1 MGQLFAGWRFALRRF
16 RANWWL
22 MLLVGVGALL
32 ATTLLAAAPI
42 YAQSL
47 SDIGLRFRLDRGLDD
62 PGDRVAFVQ
71 TEGLRL
77 GDAVAGA
84 QRDGIDAI
92 TAARVGWLGGDLLIE
107 ERSDEL
113 ALSFPTAEGFP
124 AAGNASADGDLL
136 RRPWPAHLVYLSGL
150 EDHVEVVAGRLPDP
164 EGTTPEVVLPD
175 GFQREAA
182 IGDIVRLRH
191 ASYDDCQ
198 RIPPSEDPAIA
209 RDEVLCVP
217 TTFVS
222 VSTSA
227 VVVGFVRP
235 RDPADPRWQLFG
247 EGWDVPVEPPVPG
260 LATRSHQ
267 GSMVLLTTREQY
279 FGVFAS
285 LLPELTTRH
294 RAGIVPDLDAL
305 AVGDVPRALDEI
317 EAWAADIREQLGVP
331 VALRASIA
339 EELARFRTLQTFS
352 QVPLLLILLQ
362 VVGVVAFYVVVL
374 MAGVRERQA
383 EEIAVFRSRGASAA
397 QILGLALVE
406 GLLLAVP
413 AALAGPWLAARA
425 IAALGRTPAF
435 QPLTGGASLPT
446 AVSDDAALLAA
457 AGAALVLGAM
467 LLPTLLTARRDI
479 IDAKRQQ
486 ARPPA
491 RSVFQRYYLDVGVL
505 VLAGVLLWQLERRGS
520 VFDPGSVG
528 GWSAD
533 PLLLASPLVLTV
545 AAAAIIMRAYPLL
558 LRLIAR
564 AARPLRGTAVL
575 LGVGR
580 AGREPGATGR
590 LVLLLS
596 MAVAVGTFAASYA
609 PTVERSLQERA
620 RYEAGVDVR
629 GTIARFAVPETL
641 ERLEAVRALE
651 GVASAQLVHRGSIT
665 TTRGVRLEL
674 LAVDDLDAAAA
685 ALWFR
690 EDFAAE
696 PAATL
701 LGRIDSPTPP
711 GGGLAI
717 PDDAVAIELDVFV
730 EPAPRIGRIRAR
742 FRDAEGNFHREL
754 FEAVPVG
761 EWGTISAKLP
771 QRAPRPLTLIA
782 LHLADLPLFVGGDG
796 ALYLDDVT
804 AVLADGSR
812 VILDGFEGDFGW
824 SMFSQRSGSES
835 FGPAQE
841 LVRSGSV
848 SARWTWTREVSQR
861 ERVLVLDDPA
871 VPLPAIVSERAL
883 AALSSGR
890 RVEVGDRAIALLGE
904 GFAVPLAIQA
914 SASLFP
920 TLDPERGF
928 VVVEFARLR
937 SIAGAL
943 DARDAQR
950 ATELWVDL
958 DDTLPLERQREIVAL
973 LADQEAS
980 PLWILDPVH
989 QAANLEAI
997 ASDPTLQASGSGI
1010 LLLAFGAALAAALL
1024 GFVVTLAITLRG
1036 RVTEFAVLRSLGS
1049 SPAGI
1054 LRAVLLEW
1062 GVVLL
1067 LGATIGVLLGRQIAT
1082 LMLRFLEVTEDGAR
1096 VIPAFALETDW
1107 ALVAAGLAALAA
1119 AAALALWASWRAA
1132 LRRADAA
1139 ALRLTQ

>member
-1 MGQLFAGWRFALRRF
+1 MGQLFAGWRLALRRF

-42 YAQSL
+42 YTQSL
-47 SDIGLRFRLDRGLDD
+47 SDIGLRFRLDRGLDE
-62 PGDRVAFVQ
+62 PGDRVAFTS

-77 GDAVAGA
+77 GDSVAAA

-92 TAARVGWLGGDLLIE
+92 TAARVGWLGDGLLVE
-107 ERSDEL
+107 ERSRAL
-113 ALSFPTAEGFP
+113 ALSFPAAA
-124 AAGNASADGDLL
+124 AAGGGGGEPL

-164 EGTTPEVVLPD
+164 EGAAPEIVLPD
-175 GFQREAA
+175 GFQRDAA
-182 IGDIVRLRH
+182 LGDVVRLRDRT
-191 ASYDDCQ
+191 YDDC
-198 RIPPSEDPAIA
+198 RRVPPSEDAAIA
-209 RDEVLCVP
+209 QVEVRCVP

-222 VSTSA
+222 VSSSA

-247 EGWDVPVEPPVPG
+247 EGWDVPVEPSGPG
-260 LATRSHQ
+260 HGTNADQ
-267 GSMVLLTTREQY
+267 GPMALLTTHEQY
-279 FGVFAS
+279 FGVFAG
-285 LLPELTTRH
+285 LFPELTTRH
-294 RAGIVPDLDAL
+294 RAGIVSDLDAL
-305 AVGDVPRALDEI
+305 AVGDVPRAINEL
-317 EAWAADIREQLGVP
+317 EAWSSDIRDELGAPAV
-331 VALRASIA
+331 VRASIA
-339 EELARFRTLQTFS
+339 EELARFRNLQAFS

-362 VVGVVAFYVVVL
+362 VAGVVAFCVIVL

-397 QILGLALVE
+397 QILGLTFVE

-413 AALAGPWLAARA
+413 AAIVGPWLAARA

-435 QPLTGGASLPT
+435 EPLTGGAPLPAT
-446 AVSDDAALLAA
+446 VSDDATLLAA

-467 LLPTLLTARRDI
+467 LLPTLLAARRGV

-486 ARPPA
+486 SRPPA
-491 RSVFQRYYLDVGVL
+491 RSVLQRYYLDFGAVV
-505 VLAGVLLWQLERRGS
+505 VAGFLLWQLDRRGT

-533 PLLLASPLVLTV
+533 PLLLASPLALTV

-558 LRLIAR
+558 LRLAAR
-564 AARPLRGTAVL
+564 AARPLRGTSVL

-580 AGREPGATGR
+580 AGREPAATGR

-609 PTVERSLQERA
+609 PTVERSLEERA

-629 GTIARFAVPETL
+629 GTLARPAVPGTL

-665 TTRGVRLEL
+665 GSLGTRLEL
-674 LAVDDLDAAAA
+674 LAVDDLDAAAV

-690 EDFAAE
+690 DDFAAE
-696 PAATL
+696 PAPAL
-701 LGRIDSPTPP
+701 LGRLGSGIPP

-717 PDDAVAIELDVFV
+717 PDDAVAIELDAFV
-730 EPAPRIGRIRAR
+730 APEPRIGRIRAR
-742 FRDAEGNFHREL
+742 FRDADGNVHQEL
-754 FEAVPVG
+754 FEAVTVG
-761 EWGTISAKLP
+761 EWGTIAAGLP
-771 QRAPRPLTLIA
+771 ERASRPLTLIA
-782 LHLADLPLFVGGDG
+782 LHLADQPRVVGDDG

-804 AVLADGSR
+804 AVRTDGSH
-812 VILDGFEGDFGW
+812 VDLDGFEDDFGW
-824 SMFSQRSGSES
+824 TMFSQRSGSES

-848 SARWTWTREVSQR
+848 SARWTWTREISQR

-871 VPLPAIVSERAL
+871 VPLPALVSERGLTAL
-883 AALSSGR
+883 HA
-890 RVEVGDRAIALLGE
+890 EVGDRATALLGE
-904 GFAVPLAIQA
+904 GFVVPLAVQA
-914 SASLFP
+914 SAALFP

-928 VVVEFARLR
+928 VVVELARLR

-943 DARDAQR
+943 DADEEQR
-950 ATELWVDL
+950 ATELWIDL
-958 DDTLPLERQREIVAL
+958 DDALPRERQRELVAL
-973 LADQEAS
+973 LADPDAS

-989 QAANLEAI
+989 QAANLAAI

-1010 LLLAFGAALAAALL
+1010 LLLAFAAALAAALL
-1024 GFVVTLAITLRG
+1024 GFVVTLAMTLRG

-1062 GVVLL
+1062 GVVLV
-1067 LGATIGVLLGRQIAT
+1067 LGATVGVLLGRQIAT

-1096 VIPAFALETDW
+1096 VVPAFAIETDW

-1119 AAALALWASWRAA
+1119 AAALALWASLRAA
-1132 LRRADAA
+1132 LRRAAAA